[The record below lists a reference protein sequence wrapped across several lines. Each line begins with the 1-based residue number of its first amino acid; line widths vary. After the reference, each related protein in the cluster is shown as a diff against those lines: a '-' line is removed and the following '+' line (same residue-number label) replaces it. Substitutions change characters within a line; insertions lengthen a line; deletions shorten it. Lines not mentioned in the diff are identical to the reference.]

1 MLSKKRRKE
10 HFIRIVAASAIC
22 LVMIGIIAVICT
34 AIAKKTKEEEHAE
47 VLVIQDSWLIEDFIT
62 PNKYSRPQKP
72 LKKINGIVIH
82 YTANPGT
89 DAKANRD
96 YFNNLS
102 LSGQTYASSHFI
114 VGLDGTVIQCIPLN
128 EIAYASNGR
137 NDDTI
142 SIECCHEKKNGKFTD
157 ATYHSL
163 VRLTAKLCS
172 EYDISKENI
181 IRHYDVT
188 GKLCPK
194 YYVKHEDKWAQFK
207 DDVVEYMESGLS

>member
-1 MLSKKRRKE
+1 M
-10 HFIRIVAASAIC
+10 IRIAAASAVC
-22 LVMIGIIAVICT
+22 LVMLGILVLICMV
-34 AIAKKTKEEEHAE
+34 IAKNVKEEEHAE
-47 VLVIQDSWLIEDFIT
+47 VLGGQDSGLIEDFIT

-72 LKKINGIVIH
+72 LKKVNGIVIH

-96 YFNNLS
+96 YFDGLS
-102 LSGQTYASSHFI
+102 LSGATYASSHFI
-114 VGLDGTVIQCIPLN
+114 IGLDGSVIQCIPLD
-128 EIAYASNGR
+128 EIAYASNDR

-142 SIECCHEKKNGKFTD
+142 SIECCHEKKNGKFTEE
-157 ATYHSL
+157 TYNSL
-163 VRLTAKLCS
+163 VRLTAWLCS
-172 EYDISKENI
+172 EYDVSKENI

-207 DDVVEYMESGLS
+207 DDVTEYIESGLLQSE